1 MAGRPSNATQVR
13 VELLPPLG
21 ELIGRGSRRR
31 AKLDVEFEDG
41 KTVLDFVLRLGE
53 LYPDLGAQL
62 WDDERRELR
71 QPIEIAVNGAVLGI
85 HHQLDS
91 ALHGGDELLLV
102 PQYQGG

>member
-1 MAGRPSNATQVR
+1 MARSPSNATQVR

-21 ELIGRGSRRR
+21 ELVGRVSNRR
-31 AKLDVEFEDG
+31 AKLSIDFVDG
-41 KTVLDFVLRLGE
+41 ETVLDFLLRLGR
-53 LYPDLGAQL
+53 LYPDLHSQL

-85 HHQLDS
+85 HHQLES
-91 ALHGGDELLLV
+91 ALHPRDDILLV

>member
-1 MAGRPSNATQVR
+1 MPGTPPSATQVR

-21 ELIGRGSRRR
+21 ELVGRGSNRR
-31 AKLDVEFEDG
+31 ARLDVEFEDG
-41 KTVLDFVLRLGE
+41 KTVLDFVLQLGQ

-85 HHQLDS
+85 HHQLNTP
-91 ALHGGDELLLV
+91 LHAGDEMLLV

>member
-1 MAGRPSNATQVR
+1 MPGSSSNATQVR

-21 ELIGRGSRRR
+21 ELVGRGSNRR

-41 KTVLDFVLRLGE
+41 KTVLDFVLRLGS
-53 LYPDLGAQL
+53 LYPELGAQL

-85 HHQLDS
+85 HHQLDT
-91 ALHGGDELLLV
+91 ALHPGDAILLV

>member
-1 MAGRPSNATQVR
+1 MAGGPSNATQVR

-21 ELIGRGSRRR
+21 ELVGRESNRR
-31 AKLDVEFEDG
+31 AKLSIDFVDG
-41 KTVLDFVLRLGE
+41 ETVLDFLLRLGG
-53 LYPDLGAQL
+53 LYPDLHSQL

>member
-1 MAGRPSNATQVR
+1 MAGNPSNATQVR

-21 ELIGRGSRRR
+21 ELVGRGSNRR
-31 AKLDVEFEDG
+31 AKLDIEFEDG
-41 KTVLDFVLRLGE
+41 KTVLELVVQLAQ
-53 LYPDLGAQL
+53 LYPELGAQL
-62 WDDERRELR
+62 WDGERRELR
-71 QPIEIAVNGAVLGI
+71 QPLEIAINGAVLGL

>member
-1 MAGRPSNATQVR
+1 MAGSPSNATRVR

-21 ELIGRGSRRR
+21 ELVGRGPSRR
-31 AKLDVEFEDG
+31 AKLDVDFVDG
-41 KTVLDFVLRLGE
+41 ETVLDFLLRLGE
-53 LYPDLGAQL
+53 LYPDLHSQL

-91 ALHGGDELLLV
+91 ALHSGDDILLV

>member
-1 MAGRPSNATQVR
+1 MVGSPSNATQVR

-21 ELIGRGSRRR
+21 ELVGRGPSRR
-31 AKLDVEFEDG
+31 AKLDVDFVDG
-41 KTVLDFVLRLGE
+41 ETVLDFLLRLGG
-53 LYPDLGAQL
+53 LYPDLHGQL
-62 WDDERRELR
+62 WDEERRELR

-91 ALHGGDELLLV
+91 ALHRGDELLLV

>member
-1 MAGRPSNATQVR
+1 MTGSPSNAPQVR

-21 ELIGRGSRRR
+21 ELVGRVPTRR
-31 AKLDVEFEDG
+31 AKLDVDFVVGE
-41 KTVLDFVLRLGE
+41 TVLDFLLRLGG
-53 LYPDLGAQL
+53 LYPDLHSQL
-62 WDDERRELR
+62 WDDERHELR

>member
-1 MAGRPSNATQVR
+1 MPGSPSNATGVR

-21 ELIGRGSRRR
+21 ELVGRGSRRR
-31 AKLDVEFEDG
+31 AKLDVEFLDG
-41 KTVLDFVLRLGE
+41 KTVLDFVVQLSR

-62 WDDERRELR
+62 WDDERHELR

-85 HHQLDS
+85 HHQLES
-91 ALHGGDELLLV
+91 ALHPGDDILLV

>member
-1 MAGRPSNATQVR
+1 MAGSPSNATQVR

-21 ELIGRGSRRR
+21 ELVGRGANRR
-31 AKLDVEFEDG
+31 AKLSIDFVEGE
-41 KTVLDFVLRLGE
+41 TVLEFLLRLGG
-53 LYPDLGAQL
+53 LYPDLHSQL

-91 ALHGGDELLLV
+91 ALRSGDELLLV

>member
-1 MAGRPSNATQVR
+1 MSGSPSNATQVR

-21 ELIGRGSRRR
+21 EFVGRGSRRR
-31 AKLDVEFEDG
+31 ARLDVDFVDG
-41 KTVLDFVLRLGE
+41 ETVLDFLLRLGG
-53 LYPDLGAQL
+53 LYPDLRRQL

-91 ALHGGDELLLV
+91 ALHPGDDVLLV

>member
-1 MAGRPSNATQVR
+1 MPTSPSAAQVR

-21 ELIGRGSRRR
+21 QLVGRGSNRR
-31 AKLDVEFEDG
+31 AKLDIDFLDSE
-41 KTVLDFVLRLGE
+41 TVLAFLLRLGR

-91 ALHGGDELLLV
+91 ELHLGDEILLV